1 VIRVGIG
8 LRLAPS
14 YLSRLGSA
22 LFHTFA
28 TKNKIVSYGMGEYAQ
43 MSDDIRQ
50 EIPFVRDDELR
61 EQTPLA
67 PQVAS
72 LPDADRRLLEA
83 LLRELLRDNSLRE
96 LLCKEEV

>member
-1 VIRVGIG
+1 MVNGVGW
-8 LRLAPS
+8 APS
-14 YLSRLGSA
+14 YLSGLGPA
-22 LFHTFA
+22 PLHTFA
-28 TKNKIVSYGMGEYAQ
+28 TKNQIVSGGMGENAP
-43 MSDDIRQ
+43 MSDDNRQ
-50 EIPFVRDDELR
+50 EIPFVREDELR

-96 LLCKEEV
+96 LLCKEDA